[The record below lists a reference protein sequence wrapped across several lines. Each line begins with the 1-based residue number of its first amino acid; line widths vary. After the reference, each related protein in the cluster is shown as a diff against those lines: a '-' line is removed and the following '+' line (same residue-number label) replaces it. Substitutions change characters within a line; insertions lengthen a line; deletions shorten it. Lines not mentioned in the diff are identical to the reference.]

1 MSKRP
6 IALIADD
13 VELNRDIL
21 EDILSEDYEVLQA
34 VDGVETLEL
43 MEAHLDEIAVLLL
56 DLVMPEKDGFDVLED
71 LKAKNWTER
80 VPVLVI
86 SGEWTP
92 EIERRCF
99 DLGVVDYVRKPFN
112 ETLVKCRARN
122 AAQLFAYKNRL
133 EEKVAEQTQELT
145 EKNQRLQA
153 MNESII
159 ELLGDVVEARNLESG
174 EHVRRV
180 KGFTRILAQD
190 LRVNCPRYGLTEH
203 DVGVIVSAS
212 ALHDVGKIMIPDS
225 ILLKPGRLSNEEFE
239 LMKTHSTRGCEIIDQ
254 ASSFYDEEHYR
265 VSREICRH
273 HHEKVD
279 GRGYPDG
286 LKGDEIP
293 ISAQLVSVADCY
305 DALVTERVYK
315 HAFSPDQAYEM
326 IVGGECGAFSE
337 DLRACLTRC
346 RAQMEAL
353 ATSGKEGQ
361 K

>member
-1 MSKRP
+1 MGKRKV
-6 IALIADD
+6 ALIADD

-21 EDILSEDYEVLQA
+21 DDILSDEYEVLQA
-34 VDGVETLEL
+34 TDGVETLEL

-56 DLVMPEKDGFDVLED
+56 DLVMPEKDGFEVLAD
-71 LKAKNWTER
+71 LQARNWTDR

-122 AAQLFAYKNRL
+122 AAQLFEYKNRL
-133 EEKVAEQTQELT
+133 EEQVAEQTQELL
-145 EKNQRLQA
+145 EKNQKLQA

-180 KGFTRILAQD
+180 KGFTRILAED
-190 LRVNCPRYGLTEH
+190 LMAHCPQYGLTEH
-203 DVGVIVSAS
+203 DVDVIVSSS

-225 ILLKPGRLSNEEFE
+225 ILLKPGRLTDAEFE
-239 LMKTHSTRGCEIIDQ
+239 LMKTHSARGCEIIDQ

-265 VSREICRH
+265 ISREICRH

-286 LKGDEIP
+286 LKGDELP
-293 ISAQLVSVADCY
+293 VSAQLVSVADCY

-315 HAFSPDQAYEM
+315 RAFSPEKAFEM
-326 IVGGECGAFSE
+326 IVGGECGAFS
-337 DLRACLTRC
+337 DDMRGCLTRC
-346 RAQMEAL
+346 KAQMEAL
-353 ATSGKEGQ
+353 AVSGKEGR